1 MRWNEDGG
9 GGGLGVLVRDTG
21 LVKPPSLVKSAVVT
35 LVLLQVE
42 TVDMPR
48 MGLLSEFSS
57 VGEPAFESACSAV
70 VSSDSCRS
78 QRGFDLANEVLEE
91 KWSFS
96 VAGRGVRPDSGGSSP
111 SATISSSDVI
121 FGGVVLGTLCALP
134 MSTTPGRRTGSF
146 SFAIVLICGW

>member
-1 MRWNEDGG
+1 MRWNEDG

-35 LVLLQVE
+35 LLLLQVE

-57 VGEPAFESACSAV
+57 VGEPEFESACSAV
-70 VSSDSCRS
+70 VRSDSCGS
-78 QRGFDLANEVLEE
+78 QRGLDLANEVLEE
-91 KWSFS
+91 NWSFS
-96 VAGRGVRPDSGGSSP
+96 VAGRGVRPNSGGSSP
-111 SATISSSDVI
+111 SATMSSSDVK

-134 MSTTPGRRTGSF
+134 TSKMPGRRTGSC
-146 SFAIVLICGW
+146 SFPMVLVCGW